1 MRSFNSYYRA
11 AKARFGV
18 FLRDQ
23 DIFGHQMQLNFNGE
37 DTFKTSFGGFISL
50 FSRAAVIIYMIFQ
63 LSLVLNN
70 DQTNVTTTRFTR
82 NLLKDKHKVELNQT
96 NFNIAFRLVYV
107 AEPGGLYTPPV
118 KIENVYKYFNLRVQ
132 QQNIK
137 FEQVRFNL
145 GKDP

>member
-11 AKARFGV
+11 AKTRFGV

-63 LSLVLNN
+63 LSMVLNN

-82 NLLKDKHKVELNQT
+82 NLLKDKHKVELN
-96 NFNIAFRLVYV
+96 
-107 AEPGGLYTPPV
+107 
-118 KIENVYKYFNLRVQ
+118 
-132 QQNIK
+132 
-137 FEQVRFNL
+137 
-145 GKDP
+145 